1 MSLVPSNSRNNHPL
15 GMRSFDPDRRDPD
28 LAALTDE
35 EFLDE
40 YRSIDEQGLEVH
52 DRLGAELAHRCR
64 GLLALARAYD
74 LSYRRDVDLAGGQ
87 PNVML
92 LQLVPESATTAD
104 LVQAFRAAW
113 QWIVYRDD
121 TALRARPA
129 IALSEILRRASI
141 ARGTW
146 DGYVSRGHVPP
157 RIGHDWHTGEPVWD
171 RTAVEFWMSARRPGR
186 RTDLRTPR
194 AAPARVTTS
203 SDSAQ

>member
-1 MSLVPSNSRNNHPL
+1 MTGHSHNSHPRVPGSY
-15 GMRSFDPDRRDPD
+15 DPGRRDPG
-28 LAALTDE
+28 LAALSDE
-35 EFLDE
+35 EFLGE
-40 YRSIDEQGLEVH
+40 YRSIDEQGLDVH
-52 DRLGAELAHRCR
+52 DRLGVELLHRCR

-74 LSYRRDVDLAGGQ
+74 LSYRRDVDLAGGH
-87 PNVML
+87 PNVIL
-92 LQLVPESATTAD
+92 LQLVSESATTAD
-104 LVQAFRAAW
+104 LAQAYRAVW

-129 IALSEILRRASI
+129 MALSEILRRADI

-186 RTDLRTPR
+186 RTDLHTPHT
-194 AAPARVTTS
+194 APARTPS
-203 SDSAQ
+203 GDSGQ